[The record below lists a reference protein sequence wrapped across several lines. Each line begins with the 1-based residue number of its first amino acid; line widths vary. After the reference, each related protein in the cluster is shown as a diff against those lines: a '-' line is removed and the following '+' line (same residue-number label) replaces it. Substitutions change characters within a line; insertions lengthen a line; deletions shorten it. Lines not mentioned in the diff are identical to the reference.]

1 MYKEITG
8 FDLLNNHNK
17 VANNIDDNARAMIN
31 DLYIII
37 EGRNIELP
45 QDVKDDLLY
54 LAKKIQNYFQ
64 KPIDKSIKV

>member
-8 FDLLNNHNK
+8 FDLSNNHNK
-17 VANNIDDNARAMIN
+17 VANNIDNNARTMIN

-64 KPIDKSIKV
+64 KPIDK

>member
-8 FDLLNNHNK
+8 FDLANNHNK
-17 VANNIDDNARAMIN
+17 VANNIDDNARTMVN

-37 EGRNIELP
+37 EGRRIELP
-45 QDVKDDLLY
+45 QDVQNDLLY

-64 KPIDKSIKV
+64 KPIDK

>member
-8 FDLLNNHNK
+8 FDLSNNHNK
-17 VANNIDDNARAMIN
+17 VANNIDNNARTMIN

-45 QDVKDDLLY
+45 QDEQNDLLY

-64 KPIDKSIKV
+64 KPIDK

>member
-8 FDLLNNHNK
+8 FDLSNNHNK
-17 VANNIDDNARAMIN
+17 VANNIDDNVRTMVN

-45 QDVKDDLLY
+45 QDVQNDLLY

-64 KPIDKSIKV
+64 KPIDK

>member
-8 FDLLNNHNK
+8 FDLSNNHSK
-17 VANNIDDNARAMIN
+17 VANNIDDNARTMVN

-64 KPIDKSIKV
+64 KPIDK